1 MVGIKAMFAEFSG
14 DDVDWF
20 QLAFVLEQQ
29 HAAKK
34 AQTRDANR
42 FRRALNKAVERAAA
56 RLAKQNKLARRECV
70 RCKADARADA
80 TMCQRHLD
88 WERDYKAR
96 KRAEKQKEAA

>member
-1 MVGIKAMFAEFSG
+1 MFAELSG
-14 DDVDWF
+14 EDVDWF
-20 QLAFVLEQQ
+20 QLQFYFEQQ

-56 RLAKQNKLARRECV
+56 RLAKQNKIARRECV
-70 RCKADARADA
+70 RCKADAKADA